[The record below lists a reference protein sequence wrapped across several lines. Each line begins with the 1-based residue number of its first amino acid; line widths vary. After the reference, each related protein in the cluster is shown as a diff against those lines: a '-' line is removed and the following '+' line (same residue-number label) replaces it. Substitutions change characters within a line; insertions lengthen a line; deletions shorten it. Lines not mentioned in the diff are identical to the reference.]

1 MNEKDLKKLS
11 RLELL
16 ELLLAESKENEM
28 LKKSA
33 SAPQKFEI
41 SEVTIEPGS
50 LKRIEK
56 IANETNSAVMNII
69 KILTEIKENPEAMSP
84 ETKRDISVNQDYP
97 IIPSKRKT
105 SNNTGTS
112 TDRQLFNRLMFYFA
126 ENAYLLD
133 YFPKDIQQEIVSKID
148 EIFRN
153 RNKQLI

>member
-28 LKKSA
+28 LKNSVA
-33 SAPQKFEI
+33 APQRVEI

-56 IANETNSAVMNII
+56 VANETNTAVMNII
-69 KILTEIKENPEAMSP
+69 KLLTEIKENPNSEASIK
-84 ETKRDISVNQDYP
+84 ETDISVNQDYP
-97 IIPSKRKT
+97 VNPTKRKSVNYT
-105 SNNTGTS
+105 DGS

-126 ENAYLLD
+126 ENTYLLD
-133 YFPKDIQQEIVSKID
+133 YFPKDIQQEIVAKID
-148 EIFRN
+148 EIFQMK
-153 RNKQLI
+153 NK